1 MDATRQRITEA
12 AMRLHT
18 SVGPSNTSVSAVA
31 DEAGV
36 TRVTLYRH
44 FPSMDD
50 LFGACMGHWRSL
62 HPPPDAAAWTQI
74 AELEPRLR
82 RGLSELYGWYAA
94 NGEDLYPIYRDAAD
108 TPASNRAARRASNER
123 MVDALLKGVS
133 VFGTARRRVRAA
145 VAHVVAFWTWRSLAV
160 DGGLSVR
167 EAADLATS
175 FVMSVDAKRHVT

>member
-1 MDATRQRITEA
+1 
-12 AMRLHT
+12 MRLHT